1 MSCFSI
7 SHVCQSAPSLSPAL
21 HPLPTQLHPFIK
33 EPMGTRKL
41 IVRLGIS
48 APCCRADLLT
58 PVPLPSTHHSS
69 SLSLS
74 PLQHSLNECNSYESG
89 SVLLT
94 RLIQPRAVFILEMS
108 QTTSEACCGW
118 MNSNGIPVGP
128 CKWWGHRQYKTN
140 NLYVP
145 SRISAIYL

>member
-41 IVRLGIS
+41 IVCPGIS

-58 PVPLPSTHHSS
+58 PVPLPSAHHSS
-69 SLSLS
+69 SLF
-74 PLQHSLNECNSYESG
+74 PLQHTLNECNSCVVNSLDSASG
-89 SVLLT
+89 S
-94 RLIQPRAVFILEMS
+94 FILEMS
-108 QTTSEACCGW
+108 QTKSEACCGW
-118 MNSNGIPVGP
+118 VNSNGIPVCP
-128 CKWWGHRQYKTN
+128 CKQWGHMHYN
-140 NLYVP
+140 IYNLYVP
-145 SRISAIYL
+145 SKICNLFVIRH